1 MKGIA
6 PLRKRKGL
14 TQEQLAKELG
24 IDRCRLAMWE
34 IGKAWPPSELLP
46 KLARILG
53 VSIEELYVIPDC
65 AETQ

>member
-6 PLRKRKGL
+6 PLRRLRGM
-14 TQEQLAKELG
+14 TQAQLAQELG

-46 KLARILG
+46 KLARVLG
-53 VSIEELYVIPDC
+53 VSIEELYVIPEC
-65 AETQ
+65 AEAQ

>member
-6 PLRKRKGL
+6 PLRKRMGL
-14 TQEQLAKELG
+14 TQEQLAQELG

-34 IGKAWPPSELLP
+34 IGKAWPPSQLLP

-65 AETQ
+65 AGTQ